1 MWTKLCL
8 SLAVLR
14 LGSVAAE
21 LQWQFPPPEVPW
33 VRRVTP
39 DVFAAGRPNREQI
52 TKIAKTGFA
61 SLVSFFS
68 LPETSVW
75 NNMTGDFVSTDDYAA
90 IGKTLGLATR
100 VWNFTSWTDP
110 KSFEAFAKSM
120 DALPKPV
127 LVHCHVGYAATAFAT
142 LYAIRTGGVPANE
155 FYSRTLR
162 QGWEYQTN
170 PSLNALWASV
180 AGASQVPDTI
190 KGPMLNLRLKSG
202 TGYRVYYHTKRISD
216 DWYVSG
222 LPNISTE
229 LDSVKASGYGA
240 VVSLLA
246 DGEQAGPMWPNGTYS
261 VRVESMVMGREGIPF
276 FSAPLSPPL
285 TADKLAKVGLVL
297 AKAAAATSH
306 KTSGPV
312 LVHCS
317 EGYRST
323 AAVLA
328 HLGALERRN
337 WQWALRAA
345 EAIGYSYWD
354 EEGSDSTTDA
364 LVEALRPPRVQP
376 KFV

>member
-1 MWTKLCL
+1 MW
-8 SLAVLR
+8 
-14 LGSVAAE
+14 
-21 LQWQFPPPEVPW
+21 
-33 VRRVTP
+33 
-39 DVFAAGRPNREQI
+39 NH
-52 TKIAKTGFA
+52 
-61 SLVSFFS
+61 
-68 LPETSVW
+68 
-75 NNMTGDFVSTDDYAA
+75 MTGDFVSTDDYAA

-127 LVHCHVGYAATAFAT
+127 LVHCHVGYAATSFAT
-142 LYAIRTGGVPANE
+142 LYAIRTGGVSANE
-155 FYSRTLR
+155 FYSRTLL

-170 PSLNALWASV
+170 PKLNALWASV
-180 AGASQVPDTI
+180 AGASQVPDTT
-190 KGPMLNLRLKSG
+190 KPMLNLRLAGG

-240 VVSLLA
+240 VVSLLV

-261 VRVESMVMGREGIPF
+261 AHVETMVMTREGIPF
-276 FSAPLSPPL
+276 FSAPLSPPI
-285 TADKLAKVGLVL
+285 TADKLANVRLVL
-297 AKAAAATSH
+297 AKAAAATSN

-317 EGYRST
+317 TGYRS
-323 AAVLA
+323 AATVLA
-328 HLGALERRN
+328 HLGALEKRN
-337 WQWALRAA
+337 WQWALRKA
-345 EAIGYSYWD
+345 EAIGFSYGA

-364 LVEALRPPRVQP
+364 LIEALRPSRVQP